1 MRFVVA
7 SVALFVVLGF
17 PGCEEDGGQSKGSFV
32 DQADVICS
40 EAEHEISQLPR
51 PLDPSDPLQL
61 AGFLERA
68 VPVAKKQNTELKK
81 LERPD
86 EQRAQINE
94 LLTAL
99 DTEVDAAERMVAAA
113 KRQDS
118 GAIQQ
123 SLTESGFASAQ
134 SKRAADGLGL
144 AVCGGGN

>member
-17 PGCEEDGGQSKGSFV
+17 PGCEDNGSESKGSFV

-40 EAEHEISQLPR
+40 EAEHEISQQPR
-51 PLDPSDPLQL
+51 PLDSSDPLQL

-81 LERPD
+81 LERPA

-94 LLTAL
+94 LITAL
-99 DTEVDAAERMVAAA
+99 EAEVDAAERMVAAA

-118 GAIQQ
+118 RAIQQ
-123 SLTESGFASAQ
+123 LLTESGFASAQ
-134 SKRAADGLGL
+134 SKRVADGLGL

>member
-7 SVALFVVLGF
+7 SVALFVVFGF

-81 LERPD
+81 LERPS

-94 LLTAL
+94 LITAL
-99 DTEVDAAERMVAAA
+99 DAEVDAAERMVAAA
-113 KRQDS
+113 KGQDS
-118 GAIQQ
+118 EAIQQ